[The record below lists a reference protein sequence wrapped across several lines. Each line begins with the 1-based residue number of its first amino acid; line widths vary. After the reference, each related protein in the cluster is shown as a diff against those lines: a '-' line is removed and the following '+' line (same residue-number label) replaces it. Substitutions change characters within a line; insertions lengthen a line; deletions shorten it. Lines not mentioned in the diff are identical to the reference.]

1 MLRVLATHYTSAL
14 SELRR
19 LLMDLGLVP
28 GEEGD
33 GWAVLDAHSGRV
45 RLRTA
50 ERGSA
55 RDGATVFGVEVRDAA
70 EFARRT
76 ADDGGRAALEE
87 TPAGARVRITGPDG
101 FEFLAE
107 PTEHAGRYVDADPDL
122 TVRLEWVTRDADGA
136 AATLAAIGGRPRGTA
151 ADEATGAREF
161 TAKNGGVLAAVPADA
176 DTPRSGGLTFEY
188 AGNPGELSARL
199 ALAGWNAVG
208 RTREG
213 HMASRY
219 VPDAPGG
226 AGDASATAPAGG
238 DVAGVVRLS
247 IAVPDGSEV
256 TILMT
261 GRHTMAAMR

>member
-151 ADEATGAREF
+151 ADEATGTRQF

-188 AGNPGELSARL
+188 AGNPGS
-199 ALAGWNAVG
+199 
-208 RTREG
+208 
-213 HMASRY
+213 SR
-219 VPDAPGG
+219 PGSRWPGG
-226 AGDASATAPAGG
+226 TPSGAPERAIWRRGMYPMPQEGRGTPQRRRPREATRPASC
-238 DVAGVVRLS
+238 V
-247 IAVPDGSEV
+247 
-256 TILMT
+256 
-261 GRHTMAAMR
+261 